1 MPKCDFNKVAKLIF
15 FAKYVVIQTYFKY
28 LNNIHEYD
36 HIFPRNEWCNFF
48 TNNLFAYI
56 RRKYLST

>member
-15 FAKYVVIQTYFKY
+15 FAKYIVIQTYFKY

-36 HIFPRNEWCNFF
+36 HIFPLNEWYNFF
-48 TNNLFAYI
+48 TNNFL
-56 RRKYLST
+56 LT